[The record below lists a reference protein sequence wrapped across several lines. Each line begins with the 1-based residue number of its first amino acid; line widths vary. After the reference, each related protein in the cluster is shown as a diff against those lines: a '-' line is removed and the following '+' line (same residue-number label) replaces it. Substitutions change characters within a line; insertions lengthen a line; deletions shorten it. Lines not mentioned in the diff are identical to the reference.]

1 MCPFWFLDP
10 RFHPWNAHFCWLNAQ
25 ISHWW
30 SHYIHET
37 SHSLP
42 TMGDV
47 YERGKNGEGM
57 PWMPW
62 IHLSP
67 VAFPCPDP
75 NGSPWPGRFQN
86 SPPAP
91 PQWSPG
97 PCRCPGPCWR
107 RSGRIGR
114 GPQGPPPW
122 KIYHHKKWRIFRAP
136 QKIADL
142 IPNNLEDCPKNPP
155 RSDNNWKFGDMF
167 MRIGCHGIYNRQY
180 DICVMVIFNGLVMM
194 GMVIHPLPWES
205 LEGECQSL
213 SMGCWWSSN
222 AGI

>member
-37 SHSLP
+37 SHYLANHGGCFW
-42 TMGDV
+42 T
-47 YERGKNGEGM
+47 EG
-57 PWMPW
+57 MPW

-67 VAFPCPDP
+67 VAPPSPDP

-107 RSGRIGR
+107 RIGRIGR
-114 GPQGPPPW
+114 GPQCPPRGRFTTTKNADFSSCPT
-122 KIYHHKKWRIFRAP
+122 KML
-136 QKIADL
+136 DL
-142 IPNNLEDCPKNPP
+142 IPNKLGDCPKNPP
-155 RSDNNWKFGDMF
+155 RSDKNWKFGD
-167 MRIGCHGIYNRQY
+167 
-180 DICVMVIFNGLVMM
+180 IF
-194 GMVIHPLPWES
+194 
-205 LEGECQSL
+205 
-213 SMGCWWSSN
+213 
-222 AGI
+222 